1 MPHYLRH
8 DDIHLE
14 RGRKI
19 GKLCRKKESDLKS
32 FNNLKRAE
40 EMGNPAEKKETHK
53 MCGNSQK
60 KYFKW
65 DNIIQ
70 NNVEKDA
77 K

>member
-40 EMGNPAEKKETHK
+40 EMGNPAEKKRNT
-53 MCGNSQK
+53 
-60 KYFKW
+60 
-65 DNIIQ
+65 
-70 NNVEKDA
+70 
-77 K
+77 